1 MSNDSYRELTASQL
15 PALRLHM
22 AMGWHYLTGAIRVQ
36 VGGLTECPEDGY
48 NQ

>member
-1 MSNDSYRELTASQL
+1 MGDIKLFQIGQNQQVQQL
-15 PALRLHM
+15 
-22 AMGWHYLTGAIRVQ
+22 LTGAIRVQ